1 MHEKFPDIHRALRP
15 FFKGVFMGNGSQT
28 PETAAKAIQ
37 DGEFDIISFG
47 KLYIC
52 NPDLALRIQ
61 KNQEL
66 DTVFDYKT
74 YYRGEAKG
82 YTDYPVFDEWKKEK
96 KEN

>member
-1 MHEKFPDIHRALRP
+1 
-15 FFKGVFMGNGSQT
+15 
-28 PETAAKAIQ
+28 
-37 DGEFDIISFG
+37 
-47 KLYIC
+47 
-52 NPDLALRIQ
+52 LALRIQ